1 MLWSAYIMVKAC
13 LTSGTKTTWIGLTVI
28 FMVKGKVIC
37 ITVPRLKVT
46 FLLTHPLTPT
56 QGCFFGNF
64 ALLLPFLWRK
74 RVIFFFFFYSHWRSL
89 IYKCKYSLFKAKPGS
104 SEVYITVIQATNPLN
119 DNNISTH

>member
-56 QGCFFGNF
+56 QGCFFWQF
-64 ALLLPFLWRK
+64 CTTSAFFMEEKSYL
-74 RVIFFFFFYSHWRSL
+74 FFFFYSHWRSL

>member
-1 MLWSAYIMVKAC
+1 MTHMSMLWSAYIMVKAC

-28 FMVKGKVIC
+28 FMVKGQVIC

-74 RVIFFFFFYSHWRSL
+74 RVIFFFFFL
-89 IYKCKYSLFKAKPGS
+89 QPL
-104 SEVYITVIQATNPLN
+104 EVLN
-119 DNNISTH
+119 I